1 MILLLAM
8 GAMMATPAPVEIGP
22 REKVIAVA
30 ESLVGVTELTGK
42 NDGPLV
48 EAILASTGNKKGDPY
63 CAAFNYYCYREA
75 GLAELVPKT
84 AWSPSWVA
92 QPTWT
97 RAEGGQVPKPA
108 DAFGIY
114 FKSKG
119 RVAHTGLVKTWG
131 ESTVTTV
138 EGNTNVDAASGSASD
153 RDGGGIWSKRR
164 LARQIYSVKN
174 FFEKKD

>member
-97 RAEGGQVPKPA
+97 RAEGGGDLPWSEPRSHFFSPFTNEISLTPFGGQRPA
-108 DAFGIY
+108 DRPRTPVFSTSRDDR
-114 FKSKG
+114 KSRVGSPPGG
-119 RVAHTGLVKTWG
+119 RG
-131 ESTVTTV
+131 
-138 EGNTNVDAASGSASD
+138 
-153 RDGGGIWSKRR
+153 KRQSR
-164 LARQIYSVKN
+164 VL
-174 FFEKKD
+174 